1 MDKATEELGIS
12 GEMDAQEESE
22 YPIPSDNL
30 VYPTLP
36 DQLVRSRRQ
45 PHLLTTS
52 QESRGRHETV
62 GRVDQGDSRKVAPAS
77 YGQGQG
83 QGPVW

>member
-1 MDKATEELGIS
+1 MDKATGELGIS

-36 DQLVRSRRQ
+36 DQLGRSRRQ

-52 QESRGRHETV
+52 QES
-62 GRVDQGDSRKVAPAS
+62 
-77 YGQGQG
+77 
-83 QGPVW
+83 